1 MTSLHVKAGNSQIF
15 VLKLLQ
21 MFFQDFRIFFLKA
34 KMMDTFAICTLL
46 FIAQTFSTKTKA
58 CLILFVLDGEINCD

>member
-1 MTSLHVKAGNSQIF
+1 
-15 VLKLLQ
+15 
-21 MFFQDFRIFFLKA
+21 
-34 KMMDTFAICTLL
+34 MMDTFAICTLL